1 MARNQPPWP
10 PEDRELAKFHGPHL
24 AVDVALMTVAP
35 DPDTDQL
42 TLATMLVR
50 RAEGAAAGEWALP
63 GRFVRE
69 RERLA
74 DAVRI
79 ALHEKCG
86 IEGIA
91 PRQLFVADEPGRD
104 DRGWVMSAAH
114 TDTQRWDVLGP
125 HLAKQPETLALA
137 WISRTPRYEVKIDL
151 PGRQRALPF
160 EQMDIIKR
168 ATLEMRARY
177 ESLPDPDGLLPDEF
191 TVLQLRE
198 VHEAV
203 LGHPLDKDLFRRKHV
218 DRLIPTDALSSGGV
232 GRPAQVFR
240 KA

>member
-1 MARNQPPWP
+1 MARNSSSWP
-10 PEDRELAKFHGPHL
+10 AEDSELAKFRGPHL

-35 DPDTDQL
+35 HPLTERP
-42 TLATMLVR
+42 TLAALLVR
-50 RAEGAAAGEWALP
+50 RAEGAAAGAWALP
-63 GRFVRE
+63 GRMVRE

-74 DAVRI
+74 DAVSA
-79 ALHEKCG
+79 ALKDKCG

-104 DRGWVMSAAH
+104 ERGWVVSVAH
-114 TDTQRWDVLGP
+114 TDTQHWDLLRP
-125 HLAKQPETLALA
+125 RMAEREETLALA
-137 WISRTPRYEVKIDL
+137 WLSRSERREVQIEL
-151 PGRQRALPF
+151 PSRQRLLPF
-160 EQMDIIKR
+160 EQMDILKQ
-168 ATLEMRARY
+168 AVLAMRARY
-177 ESLPDPDGLLPDEF
+177 EDAPDPDGLLPELF

-203 LGHPLDKDLFRRKHV
+203 LGRDLDKDLFRRKHV
-218 DRLIPTDALSSGGV
+218 DRLIPTDAVSSGSL